1 MSIRAALSSATMTT
15 TRTRA
20 ACHAGTASMI
30 LGSTTTM
37 VLTDGTVPGTMAV
50 GTVAG
55 MIPGIMAM
63 PAGMI
68 PGIMAT
74 TAGAG
79 RTGTDGMA
87 GIILTGAAALSST
100 AVE

>member
-20 ACHAGTASMI
+20 ACRAGTDSMI

-37 VLTDGTVPGTMAV
+37 VLTDGTVLGTTAV

-55 MIPGIMAM
+55 MILGIMAM
-63 PAGMI
+63 LAGMI
-68 PGIMAT
+68 PGIMVT

-87 GIILTGAAALSST
+87 GIILTGAAAL
-100 AVE
+100 